1 MIAPGNKLAL
11 TDLQAVATTAN
22 GATSSTFDLTHF
34 KDVSPMFLDLSG
46 NNYGYRNCHA
56 FLLTAGGS
64 GYHAGD
70 QVKLG
75 TTLTFTVVTVTA
87 SGAVLGLIV
96 TGNSPI
102 APGGTGGSGGTWP
115 SANDPSPGTLTT
127 GSGSGSGAAITFSV
141 QQVGPTAN
149 YSFPDYSPVGTVT
162 GLVVTAGGTGYSVS
176 DSLTLAELPGW
187 SATVATVS
195 SGVITSITFTASSSP
210 SPLPTT
216 IAAMSAIG
224 GHGTGAKLGGQ
235 FIVPQRPQ
243 WLTELNRLRTNLW
256 NVLAQETNF
265 FSSTSSAISGPWPI
279 PGPSPSCRNQV
290 FWFPD
295 TGSSVSIPIT
305 VDVGD
310 LQAGCVTDV
319 TYTSTSTFP
328 GGGGTYTGYGS
339 DGGTASWILYGG
351 GPTGHIQFGL
361 IVGGGT
367 SIALN
372 GYFYVVCEF
381 IQGGTTVQTATSSTF
396 TPDMSPTNLLTIAST
411 LGGATIFM
419 EPTPRPGYGA
429 AGTLGAVTQYFILIP
444 VSSVSPGSYLVTID
458 PPSIP
463 TQTSVTTGSGP
474 TAVTTIYVPS
484 VCGAS
489 YQMTNC
495 VSYAAQAGT
504 GYFLPSG
511 QLVATRTD
519 STASL
524 APGIDNAKNIYTI
537 PLSADSNG
545 NNDMIGYL
553 TWGTKTP
560 EVIVAATPPT
570 LGWSYT
576 APTYFSTAVP
586 VWMAWTIGTLPP
598 GLWTGDCQPISSLN
612 LATEAMMP
620 WNLLR
625 TRSGAT
631 SANPTANPMLL
642 GDQAPGWASSGQIA
656 GTYNQSLPVEQQ
668 QEPPAW
674 AASTYFPVGFAI
686 IDTHGNLQQ
695 CTVAGQTGSSTPT
708 WPTSPLLVTVT
719 DGAATWKL
727 VAIWSGSFVPAQHRV
742 PNLPRYPVYW
752 QSETLAKL
760 EPPTGT
766 SGLTIW
772 GANNQWQRNGFSGGH
787 DPGWQQDNQALGWW
801 IYSVSVNR
809 INPGGQIPVTIG
821 CMRSGSFV
829 AFATLNTGTTNQV
842 LWPVFTSDALVYQC
856 TARVDIQALA
866 LAGSVTS
873 GTTVSAP
880 MCAAFLADVEA
891 LLGLV

>member
-22 GATSSTFDLTHF
+22 GATSSTFDLTNF
-34 KDVSPMFLDLSG
+34 LNVSPMLLDLSG

-64 GYHAGD
+64 GYLAGD

-127 GSGSGSGAAITFSV
+127 GSGSGSGSGAAITFSV

-279 PGPSPSCRNQV
+279 SGPNLSCRNQV

-310 LQAGCVTDV
+310 LQAGCYTEV
-319 TYTSTSTFP
+319 TYTSTTTVP
-328 GGGGTYTGYGS
+328 GGETYTYTGYGG
-339 DGGTASWILYGG
+339 DGGMYGG

-381 IQGGTTVQTATSSTF
+381 VQGGTTVQTDTSSTF

-419 EPTPRPGYGA
+419 EPTPRPGYGT
-429 AGTLGAVTQYFILIP
+429 AGTLGAITQYFILIP
-444 VSSVSPGSYLVTID
+444 VTSVAPGSYLVTID

-463 TQTSVTTGSGP
+463 TQTSVVTGSGP
-474 TAVTTIYVPS
+474 TSVITDYVPS
-484 VCGAS
+484 FCGAS
-489 YQMTNC
+489 HQMTNC

-519 STASL
+519 STAASL
-524 APGIDNAKNIYTI
+524 ANGIDNAKNIYTI

-586 VWMAWTIGTLPP
+586 VWMAWTIGTLPL
-598 GLWTGDCQPISSLN
+598 GMWTGNCQPISSLN
-612 LATEAMMP
+612 IATEAQMP

-631 SANPTANPMLL
+631 SNPMLL
-642 GDQAPGWASSGQIA
+642 

-674 AASTYFPVGFAI
+674 AASTYFPVGFTI
-686 IDTHGNLQQ
+686 IDTNGNLQQ
-695 CTVAGQTGSSTPT
+695 CTAAGTSGSSAPS
-708 WPTSPLLVTVT
+708 WPTSPLNATVT

-727 VAIWSGSFVPAQHRV
+727 VKIWSGSFVPAQHRV

-760 EPPTGT
+760 KPPTGT
-766 SGLTIW
+766 SGPTIW

-809 INPGGQIPVTIG
+809 INPGGAISVTIG
-821 CMRSGSFV
+821 CIRSGSFV
-829 AFATLNTGTTNQV
+829 SFATFNTGTTHQV

-856 TARVDIQALA
+856 SERVDIQALA
-866 LAGSVTS
+866 LAGSVTT

-880 MCAAFLADVEA
+880 MCAAFLADVQA
-891 LLGLV
+891 LLGLI